1 MSKPRRGQDLSAG
14 SRRNDGPGPA
24 PVAWRPR
31 GGSLEDLRRAN
42 RRVVLAQLG
51 AAGPRSRAELARATG
66 LSATTVSS
74 LVGELLASGQV
85 RETSTGRP
93 HKGGSGRPPVLVEL
107 ATPPG
112 GVVGVDVGHGHV
124 RVAAAGPTG
133 DVLAEDVRV
142 LDVDGHGPGTLDVAA
157 AMVREVLAAA
167 RLDAQEVHGAG
178 MCVPAPIDRGTSRV
192 STGILPGW
200 RGVDPAAELADR
212 IGAPVVVDND
222 ANLGALAEVRHG
234 AARGHQDVVYVKLAS
249 GVGSGL
255 VLGGRVHRGATGM
268 AGEVGHVQI
277 GEDGDVCR
285 CGNRGCLE
293 TRVSAGRLLAV
304 LQPAHD
310 EDLTVA
316 RVLGLE
322 ATGDPGVRRVLADA
336 GTTVGR
342 VLADLSNH
350 LNPSMI
356 VLGGP
361 FGAASSVV
369 EGVRRALDRYAQPAT
384 AGAVEV
390 RSAELGERAGI
401 VGAVAL
407 AVAMATAG
415 E

>member
-1 MSKPRRGQDLSAG
+1 MSKPPREADLSAG
-14 SRRNDGPGPA
+14 SRRNEAGASTPLP
-24 PVAWRPR
+24 WRPR

-42 RRVVLAQLG
+42 RRLVLGHLVAS
-51 AAGPRSRAELARATG
+51 GPHSRAELARATG

-74 LVGELLASGQV
+74 LVGEMVASGQV
-85 RETSTGRP
+85 RETTTGRP

-112 GVVGVDVGHGHV
+112 GVVGVDIGHGHV
-124 RVAAAGPTG
+124 RVAAAGPAG
-133 DVLAEDVRV
+133 AVLAEDVRV
-142 LDVDGHGPGTLDVAA
+142 LDVDEAGPGTLDVAA
-157 AMVREVLAAA
+157 TMVREVLAAA
-167 RLDAQEVHGAG
+167 SLDPHDVHGAG

-200 RGVDPAAELADR
+200 RGVDPAAELASR

-234 AARGHQDVVYVKLAS
+234 AARGHQDAVYVKLAS
-249 GVGSGL
+249 GVGAGL

-268 AGEVGHVQI
+268 AGEIGHVQI

-293 TRVSAGRLLAV
+293 TRVSAHRLLAV

-310 EDLTVA
+310 EDLDLG
-316 RVLGLE
+316 RVLELE
-322 ATGDPGVRRVLADA
+322 RAGDAGVRRVLADA

-342 VLADLSNH
+342 ALADLSNH
-350 LNPSMI
+350 LNPSVI

-361 FGAASSVV
+361 LGGAASLVD
-369 EGVRRALDRYAQPAT
+369 GVRRAVDRYAQPAT
-384 AGAVEV
+384 ARAVEV

-401 VGAVAL
+401 VGAVAM
-407 AVAMATAG
+407 AVAMATAAD
-415 E
+415 